1 MNDFIAQQIEKFK
14 ALTLGKKLAIII
26 AFIVIVGLSSNSN
39 IGRPSECDCRTVMMY
54 EEGAMSAGKRIV
66 GDGYYDNTIPAAQ
79 RQCGLKYWNDIKKWQ
94 EKKGLYGTP
103 GDNAMEY
110 FMEKCNK

>member
-1 MNDFIAQQIEKFK
+1 MNDFITQQIVRFK
-14 ALTLGKKLAIII
+14 QLSRGKQIAIIF
-26 AFIVIVGLSSNSN
+26 AFIVIVGLSSNLN

-79 RQCGLKYWNDIKKWQ
+79 RQCGLKYWKDIEKWQ
-94 EKKGLYGTP
+94 EKKGLNGTP
-103 GDNAMEY
+103 VDNAMEY
-110 FMEKCNK
+110 FMEKCDK